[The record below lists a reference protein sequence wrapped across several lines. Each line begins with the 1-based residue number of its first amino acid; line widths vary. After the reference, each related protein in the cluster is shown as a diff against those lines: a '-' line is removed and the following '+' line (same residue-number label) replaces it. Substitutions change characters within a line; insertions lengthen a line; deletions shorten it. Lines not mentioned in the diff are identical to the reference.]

1 LEAGVSAVANRTQLE
16 ASVAESASARAQDS
30 AHSTPF
36 ESAPPNLDDLALQA
50 CDDAE
55 NLNDVM
61 RAYAALRKLVDPS
74 ALSDSEEL
82 TPSRTEL
89 SALLGVLNDAL
100 TARIDAINL
109 AAGAVREALQRGK
122 PGLA

>member
-1 LEAGVSAVANRTQLE
+1 M
-16 ASVAESASARAQDS
+16 AESASAS
-30 AHSTPF
+30 ARSSARSTSPDPA
-36 ESAPPNLDDLALQA
+36 SPNLDDLALQA

-61 RAYAALRKLVDPS
+61 RAYAALRKLVDTS
-74 ALSDSEEL
+74 ALNDSEEL

-109 AAGAVREALQRGK
+109 AAGAVREALQGGK

>member
-1 LEAGVSAVANRTQLE
+1 MAVSACACAQSHDPF
-16 ASVAESASARAQDS
+16 AS
-30 AHSTPF
+30 ST
-36 ESAPPNLDDLALQA
+36 LDDLALQA
-50 CDDAE
+50 CDDAD

-61 RAYAALRKLVDPS
+61 RAYAALRKLVDTS
-74 ALSDSEEL
+74 ALNDSEEL

-109 AAGAVREALQRGK
+109 AAGAVREALQGRK
-122 PGLA
+122 PNLA

>member
-1 LEAGVSAVANRTQLE
+1 MAQAAP
-16 ASVAESASARAQDS
+16 ASAQPS
-30 AHSTPF
+30 ACPTS
-36 ESAPPNLDDLALQA
+36 PNLDDLALQA
-50 CDDAE
+50 CDDAD

-61 RAYAALRKLVDPS
+61 RAYAALRKLVDTS
-74 ALSDSEEL
+74 ALNDSEEL

-109 AAGAVREALQRGK
+109 AAGAVREALQGRK
-122 PGLA
+122 PGLV

>member
-1 LEAGVSAVANRTQLE
+1 MVK
-16 ASVAESASARAQDS
+16 SARARAQS
-30 AHSTPF
+30 HVPF
-36 ESAPPNLDDLALQA
+36 VSPDPRSLSLDDLALQA

-61 RAYAALRKLVDPS
+61 RAYAALRKLVDTS
-74 ALSDSEEL
+74 ALNDSEEL

-109 AAGAVREALQRGK
+109 AAGAVREALQGGK

>member
-1 LEAGVSAVANRTQLE
+1 MAQAAP
-16 ASVAESASARAQDS
+16 ASAQSS
-30 AHSTPF
+30 ACPTS
-36 ESAPPNLDDLALQA
+36 PNLDDLALQA
-50 CDDAE
+50 CDDVD

-61 RAYAALRKLVDPS
+61 RAYAALRKLVDTS
-74 ALSDSEEL
+74 ALNDSEEL

-109 AAGAVREALQRGK
+109 AAGAVREALQGSK

>member
-1 LEAGVSAVANRTQLE
+1 M
-16 ASVAESASARAQDS
+16 AESASASAQSS
-30 AHSTPF
+30 ARST
-36 ESAPPNLDDLALQA
+36 SPNLDDLALQA
-50 CDDAE
+50 CDDAD

-61 RAYAALRKLVDPS
+61 RAYAALRKLVDTS
-74 ALSDSEEL
+74 ALNDSEEL

-109 AAGAVREALQRGK
+109 AAGAVREALQGRK
-122 PGLA
+122 LNLA

>member
-1 LEAGVSAVANRTQLE
+1 M
-16 ASVAESASARAQDS
+16 AESASASAQSS
-30 AHSTPF
+30 ARSASTDL
-36 ESAPPNLDDLALQA
+36 APPNLDDLALQA

-61 RAYAALRKLVDPS
+61 RAYAALRKLVDTS
-74 ALSDSEEL
+74 ALNDSEEL

-109 AAGAVREALQRGK
+109 AAGAVREALQGRK

>member
-1 LEAGVSAVANRTQLE
+1 MAQAAPAPAQSCACP
-16 ASVAESASARAQDS
+16 AS
-30 AHSTPF
+30 
-36 ESAPPNLDDLALQA
+36 PNLDDLALQA

-61 RAYAALRKLVDPS
+61 RAYAALRKLVDTS
-74 ALSDSEEL
+74 DLNDSEEL

-100 TARIDAINL
+100 TARIDTVNGATS
-109 AAGAVREALQRGK
+109 AVREALRQNVGSTQ
-122 PGLA
+122 

>member
-1 LEAGVSAVANRTQLE
+1 MAQAAP
-16 ASVAESASARAQDS
+16 ASAQSCACPAS
-30 AHSTPF
+30 
-36 ESAPPNLDDLALQA
+36 PNLDDLALQA
-50 CDDAE
+50 CDDAD
-55 NLNDVM
+55 NLNDVI
-61 RAYAALRKLVDPS
+61 RAYAALRKLVDTS
-74 ALSDSEEL
+74 ALNDSEEL

-109 AAGAVREALQRGK
+109 AAGAVREALQGRK

>member
-1 LEAGVSAVANRTQLE
+1 MA
-16 ASVAESASARAQDS
+16 ASAHASAQSRAPD
-30 AHSTPF
+30 P
-36 ESAPPNLDDLALQA
+36 APPNLDDLALQA

-61 RAYAALRKLVDPS
+61 RAYAALRKLVDTS
-74 ALSDSEEL
+74 ALNDSEEL

-109 AAGAVREALQRGK
+109 AAGAVREALLGRK